1 MEEQPLLLQLLQLQT
16 EVVVELTLAELQV
29 VAIREVEAWAALVL

>member
-1 MEEQPLLLQLLQLQT
+1 MRLQT

-29 VAIREVEAWAALVL
+29 VAIRAVEAWVVLVL